1 MYSDELTIKITI
13 SSDTIGTFEDVNPI
27 KQSIA
32 DTADL
37 FQRSNEP
44 QNSLLASSGKEAKT
58 LASSVPEVEANLQQD
73 YDFHGFN
80 KESEDK
86 DEDDYHDEDDELL
99 YGDIK
104 GTNETMGGEITTNH
118 TTQSHA
124 SSFDSHGAVKNPGV
138 VNENVPGN
146 SGVHG
151 NFNQIPESEPGMPSE
166 GSTSQDNSGVQSTGH
181 KFSNSEH
188 SSRENGQHVNE
199 DNRDSTGQQTDSQ
212 QGVDVNEPNTDRQQ
226 NTGPVF
232 RNSEHSSRENG
243 QHVNEDNRDS
253 TGQQT
258 DSQQGVDVNEPN
270 TDRQQNTGPV
280 FRNSEQSESSQPVA
294 TNVNENNTN
303 QGEGSNLNER
313 ADRTEE
319 NNENSM
325 IQTSSENPTQGNN
338 VPSIQVNED
347 TAGQTNS
354 ENEQSQVLPTEE
366 NSNVNI
372 NNQNTEGSY
381 NNEKD
386 YSSLT
391 ETHTQRNVNLDNNPN
406 PDGNLIHQTLPE
418 NVPNEGVKQEEH
430 DSVESTIQPH
440 IENSNQD
447 NNLQTISNFKQRPDS
462 PLEVTG
468 IPEYI
473 TTQQDKQQSRTTHAW
488 GGDTVRNNGRSEE
501 NNQGKC
507 SLRSMQHLRNIKH
520 FPC

>member
-44 QNSLLASSGKEAKT
+44 QNTLLASSGKEAKT

-124 SSFDSHGAVKNPGV
+124 SSFASHGAVKNPGV
-138 VNENVPGN
+138 VNENVSGN

-151 NFNQIPESEPGMPSE
+151 NFNQIPESEAGMPSE

-181 KFSNSEH
+181 KFS
-188 SSRENGQHVNE
+188 
-199 DNRDSTGQQTDSQ
+199 
-212 QGVDVNEPNTDRQQ
+212 
-226 NTGPVF
+226 
-232 RNSEHSSRENG
+232 NSEHSSRENG

-354 ENEQSQVLPTEE
+354 ENEQSQVLPKKE
-366 NSNVNI
+366 NSNI

-386 YSSLT
+386 DSSLT
-391 ETHTQRNVNLDNNPN
+391 ETHTQKNVNLDNNPN

-447 NNLQTISNFKQRPDS
+447 NNPQTISNFKQRPDS

-488 GGDTVRNNGRSEE
+488 GGDTVRNNERSEE

-507 SLRSMQHLRNIKH
+507 SLRSMQHIMTIAELIIG
-520 FPC
+520 